1 MTGLE
6 RLLTNPE
13 RLGAAGLVGLLTN
26 PTGVTRD
33 LEPAAAA
40 LLRAGIRL
48 ERLLAPEHGIDGSG
62 QAGEAPEREQDALTG
77 LPVHTTYGR
86 KPPEIVPM
94 LHGLDTLLVDI
105 QDVGCRFYTYP
116 STLAY
121 ALEACQ
127 TAGVRLV
134 VLDRPNPLGSG
145 VSGPVLQA
153 GLESFVGITTVPLQH
168 GLTLGEIARY
178 MAGGWDGLTVIP
190 CDPLEPFGVGGL
202 PWVPPSPNIPDLE
215 TARLYPGLGL
225 IEGSDL
231 SEGRGTTRPFGWIG
245 APGLDAH
252 KMARDLN
259 ALELPGMRFRPV
271 FFTPTISKHA
281 GTLCAGV
288 QVHVTGQLEDV
299 VRMGLSVL
307 AVARGQGVNLKLE
320 WLRKLLGVPIKESD
334 VQLEVIPDLCQT
346 WNAQARAYS
355 SAMLAPIWMYP
366 R

>member
-6 RLLTNPE
+6 RLQANPE
-13 RLGAAGLVGLLTN
+13 RVGAADRVGLLTN

-33 LEPAAAA
+33 LEPGAAA
-40 LLRAGIRL
+40 LLRAGIKL

-62 QAGEAPEREQDALTG
+62 QAGEAPERDTDALTG

-94 LHGLDTLLVDI
+94 LAGLDVLLFDI

-116 STLAY
+116 STLSH
-121 ALEACQ
+121 ALEACR

-134 VLDRPNPLGSG
+134 VLDRPNPLGFG

-153 GLESFVGITTVPLQH
+153 GMESFVGITTVPLQH
-168 GLTLGEIARY
+168 GLTLGEMARY
-178 MAGGWDGLTVIP
+178 IASGWDGLTVIP

-231 SEGRGTTRPFGWIG
+231 SEGRGTTRPFQWIG

-252 KMARDLN
+252 AMAKTLN
-259 ALELPGMRFRPV
+259 ALELPGVRFRPV
-271 FFTPTISKHA
+271 FFTPTISKNA
-281 GTLCAGV
+281 GMLCAGV
-288 QVHVTGQLEDV
+288 QVHVTGQPEDV
-299 VRMGLSVL
+299 VRVGLSVL
-307 AVARGQGVNLKLE
+307 AVAHEMGVNLKLE
-320 WLRKLLGVPIKESD
+320 WLRKLLGVPIEESD
-334 VQLEVIPDLCQT
+334 VRLEVIPDLCAT
-346 WNAQARAYS
+346 WNAQAKEFFRAE
-355 SAMLAPIWMYP
+355 LEPIWLYP